1 MRLVLFRTRGADAAA
16 QLRVGAQTAAGGV
29 ADISAAAADQ
39 GLSLHSMRVFL
50 EMGAAGAA
58 LAKAALAN
66 PAYLRPAEHVEL
78 RAPIYDSCVAAC
90 APPVRPSAPPPHN
103 AAASPPPHSLHPP
116 AAGRR

>member
-1 MRLVLFRTRGADAAA
+1 MRLVLFRTKGADAAA
-16 QLRVGAQTAAGGV
+16 QLRVGAQHAGGGV

-58 LAKAALAN
+58 LAQAALAN

-78 RAPIYDSCVAAC
+78 RAPIYDSCVGQ
-90 APPVRPSAPPPHN
+90 RPAQRPRLPTRQPHPPPPLR
-103 AAASPPPHSLHPP
+103 SPLLAHLP
-116 AAGRR
+116 AGRR